1 MHLSIASETLYFQK
15 CSPQHETD
23 LRQYYEQG
31 YFFVEYS
38 NKEMERILSI
48 RVLCYQNKFTQ

>member
-31 YFFVEYS
+31 YFLWHNIVTKKGKEFCLSEYYV
-38 NKEMERILSI
+38 I
-48 RVLCYQNKFTQ
+48 RTN